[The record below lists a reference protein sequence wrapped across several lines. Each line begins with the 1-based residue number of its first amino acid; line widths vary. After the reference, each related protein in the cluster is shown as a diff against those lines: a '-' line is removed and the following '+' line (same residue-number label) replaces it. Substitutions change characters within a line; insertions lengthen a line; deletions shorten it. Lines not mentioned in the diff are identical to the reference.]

1 MEKEMDQHSWM
12 DRLKKR
18 WKLDS
23 AFQVVIVL
31 VVFACTG
38 FTVLFIKKPI
48 LTFLAGPAGDSTTAT
63 ILYYIFILPL
73 YNVILLAYGFI
84 FGQFTFFWEFEK
96 RMFGRMFGIKKKDSN
111 SK

>member
-1 MEKEMDQHSWM
+1 MEQNSWM
-12 DRLKKR
+12 DRLKQR

-31 VVFACTG
+31 IVFACTG

-48 LTFLAGPAGDSTTAT
+48 LTFLAGPAGNSTTAA

-96 RMFGRMFGIKKKDSN
+96 RMFGRMFGRGKRDGG